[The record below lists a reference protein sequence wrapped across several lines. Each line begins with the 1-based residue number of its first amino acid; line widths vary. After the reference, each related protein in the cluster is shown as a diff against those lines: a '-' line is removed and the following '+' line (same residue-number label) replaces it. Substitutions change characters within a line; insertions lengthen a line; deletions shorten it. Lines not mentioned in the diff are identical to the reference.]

1 MKVPSR
7 NLGLLGLL
15 IAELAAIGAIVPFY
29 LDPVSLLDTTRTF
42 VEPGILALGMTLI
55 VMTGGIDLSVAALLA
70 LVSVV
75 IGFAHQAGLSMPLA
89 MLCGVATGLG
99 GGLLNGA
106 AIAYLRLHPFV
117 VTLATMSIFRGAAY
131 AISNAEAVSAFPDWF
146 RAIGQAYLFGD
157 RVPVQLLL
165 YIVPALGCWLLL
177 ERAATGRRILG
188 VGANELAARFSGVK
202 VERLK
207 LGLYALMGLLAALAA
222 IIQTARVSTARAN
235 ASLGLELT
243 VIAMV
248 VLGGTRITGGRGT
261 IAGTLLGTAILA
273 FLQDGLISAG
283 LRSDWS
289 MVVVGVLLIVGV
301 LANEARRRDAR

>member
-1 MKVPSR
+1 MRAPSR
-7 NLGLLGLL
+7 NQGLLALL
-15 IAELAAIGAIVPFY
+15 VVELAVLGMIVPFY

-75 IGFAHQAGLSMPLA
+75 IGFTHQAGLSMPLA
-89 MLCGVATGLG
+89 MLCGLATGLG

-131 AISNAEAVSAFPDWF
+131 AVSKAESVSAFPDWF
-146 RAIGQAYLFGD
+146 RAIGQAYWFGGT
-157 RVPVQLLL
+157 VPVQL
-165 YIVPALGCWLLL
+165 PAYLVAAVGCWLLL
-177 ERAATGRRILG
+177 ERSASGRRITG

-207 LGLYALMGLLAALAA
+207 LGLYTLMGLLAAVAA
-222 IIQTARVSTARAN
+222 MIQTARVSTARAN

-248 VLGGTRITGGRGT
+248 VLGGTRITGGRGS
-261 IAGTLLGTAILA
+261 IVGTLLGTAILA

-289 MVVVGVLLIVGV
+289 LVVVGVLLIAGV
-301 LANEARRRDAR
+301 LANEVRRDAR